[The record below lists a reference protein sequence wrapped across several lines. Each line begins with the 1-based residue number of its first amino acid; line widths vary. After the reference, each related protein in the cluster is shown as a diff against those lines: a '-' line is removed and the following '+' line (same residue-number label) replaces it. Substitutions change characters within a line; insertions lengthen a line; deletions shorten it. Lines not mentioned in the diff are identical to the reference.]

1 MHIYD
6 PRVLGLRAD
15 AANAVAPGM
24 EIIHDS
30 DDARL
35 IVFRLEAGQQVHDHT
50 SPSTVILTVLEGSG
64 IVRGGG
70 NDRRLSRGDLVVFEP
85 REVHGMQALDEHFV
99 LLAVLAPRPG
109 TR

>member
-1 MHIYD
+1 MHTYE
-6 PRVLGLRAD
+6 PHALGLHAE
-15 AANAVAPGM
+15 AAKSDVPGM

-35 IVFRLEAGQQVHDHT
+35 VVFRLEAGQKLSDHT

-64 IVRGGG
+64 YVRGGDSERKLHAG
-70 NDRRLSRGDLVVFEP
+70 ELVVFAP
-85 REVHGMQALDEHFV
+85 REVHGMRAVEEHFV
-99 LLAVLAPRPG
+99 LLAVMAPRPA